1 MQWSLLRQPPPHT
14 NRKEPLHEKRSP
26 DSATRQ
32 DERRECVGSTS
43 GLPAGEIETKVA
55 LIQALIPL
63 GPHAV
68 GEAFEAE
75 VVALAGHATVGR
87 AGKQAWSAGGGNE
100 ARSTWP
106 NHVRTAPPP
115 AGGRCGLVQERS
127 WWA

>member
-1 MQWSLLRQPPPHT
+1 MKGVSV
-14 NRKEPLHEKRSP
+14 
-26 DSATRQ
+26 SAAA
-32 DERRECVGSTS
+32 S

-87 AGKQAWSAGGGNE
+87 AGKQAWSAGGSKE

-106 NHVRTAPPP
+106 IRNCPSLFLWYATERRTA
-115 AGGRCGLVQERS
+115 RS
-127 WWA
+127 S